1 MKVTEAMADLS
12 LKFDSL
18 EAEWKEEVASQPREE
33 AEEDA
38 VEEWKEEVEDR
49 QQRQGWRRNSMTYGH
64 ERRIKR
70 RR

>member
-1 MKVTEAMADLS
+1 MWEQDEG
-12 LKFDSL
+12 DS
-18 EAEWKEEVASQPREE
+18 EGDEE